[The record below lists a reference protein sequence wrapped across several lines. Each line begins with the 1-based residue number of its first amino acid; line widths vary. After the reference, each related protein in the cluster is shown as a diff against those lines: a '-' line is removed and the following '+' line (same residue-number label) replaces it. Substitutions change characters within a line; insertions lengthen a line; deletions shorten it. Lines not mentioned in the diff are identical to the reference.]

1 MKRLAAIALLILG
14 LFAVIRYS
22 AQITPDLPD
31 APAVVTQVRQ
41 LKQLATVRYTV
52 QKVVGLREQS
62 YPVGEEAILLV
73 VQASVEAGIDLAALT
88 ERDVEVVKDGTVRL
102 RLPPAR
108 LLNVSI
114 DEKQTQV
121 WDRTKTWWT
130 PWVPYSK
137 DLEGRAR
144 QRGIEAARQAAL
156 EMGILRQA
164 EQNAETAIRALLSLS
179 GVKQIQIVPGSV
191 SLVWSS
197 ILRRFT
203 TASATPRPLCF

>member
-1 MKRLAAIALLILG
+1 MA
-14 LFAVIRYS
+14 
-22 AQITPDLPD
+22 PDQLD

-52 QKVVGLREQS
+52 QKVVGLREAIH
-62 YPVGEEAILLV
+62 PVGEESILLV

-88 ERDVEVVKDGTVRL
+88 DRDVEAGSDGSVRL

-121 WDRTKTWWT
+121 WDRSKTWWT

-137 DLEGRAR
+137 DLESRAR
-144 QRGIEAARQAAL
+144 LRGIEGARQAAL
-156 EMGILRQA
+156 EMGILKHA
-164 EQNAETAIRALLSLS
+164 EQNAETAIRALLNLS
-179 GVKQIQIVPGSV
+179 GVKQVQIVPGSV
-191 SLVWSS
+191 S
-197 ILRRFT
+197 
-203 TASATPRPLCF
+203 